1 MFLNHAHVLNAIYA
15 SMLLASVLM
24 FAFGYFGS
32 GLFARLAQLPLSVIV
47 ASVVFLCIVGAYIE
61 GGTMFGVYL
70 VLGFAVL
77 GWLLR
82 KFDFSY
88 VTFLIG
94 FVLTPTLEL
103 SLRQALILTDRNPYA
118 LLQHPIALAIL
129 AVTALAVWRMASRR
143 RAVTGLATS

>member
-1 MFLNHAHVLNAIYA
+1 
-15 SMLLASVLM
+15 MLLASVLM
-24 FAFGYFGS
+24 FVFGYFGS
-32 GLFARLAQLPLSVIV
+32 GIFARLAELPLSIVV
-47 ASVVFLCIVGAYIE
+47 ASVVFLCVVGAYIE

-70 VLGFAVL
+70 VFGFAVL

-94 FVLTPTLEL
+94 FVLTPSLEL

-118 LLQHPIALAIL
+118 LLRHPIALAML
-129 AVTALAVWRMASRR
+129 AVTVLAAWRMASRR
-143 RAVTGLATS
+143 RDATGLATSQS